1 MWSVPLR
8 KSHIPTFIFT
18 DTSSTCPVVLVS
30 NRNCLVHRRNLHQ
43 SKPFKQSKLIMS
55 QQIKTLIDRPKSMSY
70 DAVLDFL
77 LQKNQQFQ
85 RGMETGAIIEN
96 ETLPEYRQSLAQ
108 GGQKPVATIV
118 TCCDSRVIPE
128 VIFQQGFGKLFTVR
142 TAGSLVSSPTVL
154 GSIQFGVENFAT
166 PLLMVMGHTE
176 CGAAITG
183 WNLCCHEKDRIEQL
197 SPALRSLIDPM
208 APLVESIQSQYQNI
222 STSEAS
228 KHLAE
233 AIAKDAV
240 KTILRELPSLRNLQA
255 THKLGIVSALYDLHE
270 GNVIVLEKSWQ

>member
-1 MWSVPLR
+1 MWSTPLWKTR
-8 KSHIPTFIFT
+8 IPAFIT
-18 DTSSTCPVVLVS
+18 DTSFTSPFVFVS
-30 NRNCLVHRRNLHQ
+30 NRNHLVHRRYLLQTTPLN
-43 SKPFKQSKLIMS
+43 PSKLTMS
-55 QQIKTLIDRPKSMSY
+55 QQTKTLIDRPKSMKY

-85 RGMETGAIIEN
+85 RGVETGAILEN
-96 ETLPEYRQSLAQ
+96 ESQPEYRQSLAH
-108 GGQKPVATIV
+108 GGQKPIATIV

-154 GSIQFGVENFAT
+154 GSIQFGVENFTT

-183 WNLCCHEKDRIEQL
+183 WNMCHHEKHRIQQL
-197 SPALRSLIDPM
+197 SPALQSLIRPM
-208 APLVESIQSQYQNI
+208 EPLVEEIQSRYNNI
-222 STSEAS
+222 SISEAS
-228 KHLAE
+228 QHLAE

-240 KTILRELPSLRNLQA
+240 KTILKELPSLNQLQA
-255 THKLGIVSALYDLHE
+255 SHQLGIVSALYDLHQ
-270 GNVIVLEKSWQ
+270 GNVVVLEKSWK